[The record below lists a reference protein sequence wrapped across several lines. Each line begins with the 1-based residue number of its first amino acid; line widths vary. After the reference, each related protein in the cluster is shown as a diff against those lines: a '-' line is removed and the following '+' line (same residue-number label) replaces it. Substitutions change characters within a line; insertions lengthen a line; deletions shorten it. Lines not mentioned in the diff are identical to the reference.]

1 MNGVLARL
9 LPRSIGGQ
17 IALVIVVANACLHMG
32 ISTVFFLERR
42 YPGERPGA
50 EPGVVAALVRVL
62 DTRPFDQHQEHVLA
76 EFNIA
81 IPSAQFSVVTGGE
94 ASGGQAR
101 LQSAAL
107 LRELGP
113 GYAANII
120 GKVEAGGGEL
130 EVVSVPLHRGGSLV
144 ATLANNS
151 PPQFGFLVI
160 PILVI
165 FVTVVTLGL
174 WAARQLTTPLRSFA
188 EAAEG
193 YGLETEPKPLP
204 ESGPQEVRSLA
215 RALNNMQARI
225 KKLIDERTHMLASV
239 GHDLRTPITRLRL
252 RTEFME
258 PGLRTTM
265 LRDLDQ
271 MTAMVDSAL
280 SHLRDGKRSQESR
293 IIVDLPSLLQT
304 VCDEFTDLGKDVA
317 YEGPDHLSVPLIP
330 GDMHRAVANLVD
342 NATNWG
348 THARVRLLQPPQG
361 FAIEVEDDGPGIP
374 EDAVERM
381 TLPFVRGDEARNLNG
396 TAGFG
401 LGLSVVSGV
410 AEAHGGRLCLVN
422 GPQGGLTARIEWPAA

>member
-1 MNGVLARL
+1 MNGGLVRL

-42 YPGERPGA
+42 FPGPHPGA

-62 DTRPFDQHQEHVLA
+62 DSQPVGQQQDNLLA

-81 IPSAQFSVVTGGE
+81 IPTAQFALV
-94 ASGGQAR
+94 SGDDVRVGAAR

-113 GYAANII
+113 GYSANIV
-120 GKVEAGGGEL
+120 GKVDVGGSEL
-130 EVVSVPLHRGGSLV
+130 EVVAVPLHRGGRLT
-144 ATLANNS
+144 ATLVNNA

-193 YGLETEPKPLP
+193 YGPESEPRPLP

-293 IIVDLPSLLQT
+293 IVVDLPSLLQT

-330 GDMHRAVANLVD
+330 GDMHRAIVNLVD
-342 NATNWG
+342 NATIWG
-348 THARVRLLQPPQG
+348 SHARVRLLQPSRG
-361 FAIEVEDDGPGIP
+361 VAVEVEDDGPGIP
-374 EDAVERM
+374 EDALERM

-396 TAGFG
+396 PTGFG

-410 AEAHGGRLCLVN
+410 AEAHGGRLRLLN
-422 GPQGGLTARIEWPAA
+422 RPQGGLTARIEWPAA